1 VKKITTWR
9 KCEYPGC
16 PVETDHGYEIQ
27 RKGKKIKLCE
37 GCYKKLKEKENAISE
52 NIHA

>member
-1 VKKITTWR
+1 VKKITTWF

-37 GCYKKLKEKENAISE
+37 ECFKKLKRRSHGKS
-52 NIHA
+52 